1 MKIGIYKITSPSGKV
16 YIGQSLNIELRLSQY
31 KRNDCKSQPKL
42 LNSLNKYGSKNHVF
56 EVVEHCVI
64 DLLNERERY
73 WQDFYDCTKKGLNC
87 RLTKTNDKSGTIS
100 EETKIKLRNLYI
112 GKKRSEEAV
121 IKQKQTLAYN
131 KSINKKQIYSKE
143 GLERKSKLMKI
154 PIIQYNL
161 DKTFIKEWESAK
173 DVEDFLQIKRTHI
186 RACCRGV
193 RKTAG
198 GYIWKDKLT
207 CELQ

>member
-16 YIGQSLNIELRLSQY
+16 YIGQSLNMQLRLSQY

-42 LNSLNKYGSKNHVF
+42 LNSLNKYGSENHVF

-112 GKKRSEEAV
+112 GKKRSEESV

-131 KSINKKQIYSKE
+131 KSIDKKQIYSKE

-161 DKTFIKEWESAK
+161 DKSFIKEWESAK

-198 GYIWKDKLT
+198 GFVWKNKI
-207 CELQ
+207 